1 MHSAIYYRAKAAI
14 ARELAARVTDEAV
27 SEILRQTAEDYEDM
41 ARDLD
46 DRAIEKAEL
55 RPTGRRVKNPA

>member
-14 ARELAARVTDEAV
+14 ARELAASVTDEAV

-55 RPTGRRVKNPA
+55 RPTGRRPD